1 MARGDRQVQ
10 TEKPVPHTAP
20 APLQRPANPVIEPN
34 GIVQDSG
41 TRGPAVDALLHKATS
56 LENEAHI
63 AERNAARYRESA
75 EDSDTFAARCRA
87 DAQTC
92 RDAINRLSN

>member
-10 TEKPVPHTAP
+10 TEKTAP
-20 APLQRPANPVIEPN
+20 SPAPVSLQRPPAPDIEPE
-34 GIVQDSG
+34 GIVPDSG
-41 TRGPAVDALLHKATS
+41 IRGPAVDALLHKATA

-75 EDSDTFAARCRA
+75 DQSDAFAARCRA

-92 RDAINRLSN
+92 RNAINRLSN